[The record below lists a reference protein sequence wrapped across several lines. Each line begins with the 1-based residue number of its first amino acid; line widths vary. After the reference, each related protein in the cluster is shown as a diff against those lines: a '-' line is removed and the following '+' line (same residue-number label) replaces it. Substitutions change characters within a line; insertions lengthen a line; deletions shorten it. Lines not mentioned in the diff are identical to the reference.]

1 MSQAVSWV
9 TQVGASELAFGALS
23 GWVIALS
30 IERPDVLRRAG
41 VKAIPRLR
49 QAHID
54 YIVMGVIL
62 IALGL
67 AAPGLPRLWQALLVV
82 GALVNPTLFLPLAF
96 RPDSAKLTWYR
107 VITVLSFTAMSTG
120 TVAAAVWLLAS
131 S

>member
-1 MSQAVSWV
+1 MDVSWV
-9 TQVGASELAFGALS
+9 TQVGALELAFGALS
-23 GWVIALS
+23 GWIIALS
-30 IERPDVLRRAG
+30 VERPDVLKRAG

-67 AAPGLPRLWQALLVV
+67 AAPDLPAAWQVLLVA

-96 RPDSAKLTWYR
+96 DPDASKRAWYR
-107 VITVLSFTAMSTG
+107 AITAASFAAMSTG
-120 TVAAAVWLLAS
+120 TVAAAIWLLLHG
-131 S
+131 

>member
-1 MSQAVSWV
+1 MSWV
-9 TQVGASELAFGALS
+9 TQVGAFELAFGALS

-30 IERPDVLRRAG
+30 VERPDVLKRAG

-62 IALGL
+62 IALGV
-67 AAPGLPRLWQALLVV
+67 AAPGLPAFWQVLLVT

-96 RPDSAKLTWYR
+96 RPDSAKLISYR
-107 VITVLSFTAMSTG
+107 VLTALSFTAMSTG
-120 TVAAAVWLLAS
+120 TVAAAIHLL
-131 S
+131 